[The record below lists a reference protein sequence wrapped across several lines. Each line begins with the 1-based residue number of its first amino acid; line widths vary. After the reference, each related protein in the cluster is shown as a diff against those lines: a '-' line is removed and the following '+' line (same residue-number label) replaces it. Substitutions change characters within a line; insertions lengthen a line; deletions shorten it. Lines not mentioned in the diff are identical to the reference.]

1 MKKYDLSNIM
11 KQAWKMV
18 KEIGLTISAALKK
31 SWQEAKKMKDEV
43 KNVVVK
49 SFYDYNARRYG
60 TPWVTGRAG

>member
-31 SWQEAKKMKDEV
+31 SWQEAKKMKL
-43 KNVVVK
+43 
-49 SFYDYNARRYG
+49 RM
-60 TPWVTGRAG
+60 

>member
-1 MKKYDLSNIM
+1 
-11 KQAWKMV
+11 MV
-18 KEIGLTISAALKK
+18 KEIGLTIFRRNLKK

-60 TPWVTGRAG
+60 TPWVTVMDETG

>member
-1 MKKYDLSNIM
+1 
-11 KQAWKMV
+11 MV

-60 TPWVTGRAG
+60 TPW

>member
-31 SWQEAKKMKDEV
+31 IL
-43 KNVVVK
+43 
-49 SFYDYNARRYG
+49 
-60 TPWVTGRAG
+60 AGGKEYV